1 MSWKVIEKYRKTVS
15 EETGALATKRGGRL
29 SICLVY
35 ANHYA
40 VGMSNLGFQA
50 IYALFNSSADVLCER
65 AFLPDAKEL
74 REYEKSG
81 SRLLSLES
89 QRPLSD
95 YDIIAFSVSFENDY
109 LNIPAIFE
117 LAGIPAFSADRGGES
132 PLVIAGGAALML
144 NPEPIAD
151 FLDIVVVGEGE
162 AILQPFLALLEGET
176 FPDRKAL
183 LEKASRLPGIYVPH
197 LYTFR
202 YDNSRVVAIDH
213 ENCAPSRVKRVWSQD
228 LDSSAATSVILSP
241 GTEFSDMYLIEL
253 SRGCAHG
260 CRFCAAGYIYLPYR
274 QRSIESL
281 KKDVA
286 EGLKHRR
293 KLGLVGA
300 AVSDFRGIGELSRHI
315 LECGGKV
322 SVSSLRID
330 GLDEE
335 MIEVLKAS
343 GHKTIALAPEGGSQR
358 LRDLVAKNI
367 SEEQILAA
375 CDMLIRKDILNLR
388 LYFIIGLPGETMTD
402 LDEMVTLVGRIRQM
416 VIEAAREKGRLGE
429 VILSVNPFVPKPST
443 PFQWC
448 GMESVKSL
456 EKKARFLQDS
466 FGRLSNVR
474 MKLESLKDAYL
485 QALLSR
491 GDRRLSLFLVKTH
504 ELGSWKRAA
513 RELGLDTDSL
523 VYRTVTPGEMLP
535 WHIIDSGGES
545 RLLEEY
551 RKAFG
556 EGGNCSTSFQSER
569 INNAYK

>member
-1 MSWKVIEKYRKTVS
+1 VSWKVIEKYRKTVS
-15 EETGALATKRGGRL
+15 EETGALTTKRGGRL
-29 SICLVY
+29 SVCLVY
-35 ANHYA
+35 PNHYA

-50 IYALFNSSADVLCER
+50 IYSLFNYCVDVLCER

-74 REYEKSG
+74 KEYQKSG
-81 SRLLSLES
+81 IRLLSLES
-89 QRPLSD
+89 HRPISD
-95 YDIIAFSVSFENDY
+95 YDIIAFSISFENDY

-117 LAGIPAFSADRGGES
+117 LAGIPAFSADRGEES

-162 AILQPFLALLEGET
+162 AILKPFLDMLEEQT
-176 FPDRKAL
+176 YPDRKAL
-183 LEKASRLPGIYVPH
+183 LEKASRLPGIYVPQ
-197 LYTFR
+197 LYSVR
-202 YDNSRVVAIDH
+202 YDDSRVVAID
-213 ENCAPSRVKRVWSQD
+213 NADGAPPRVKRVWSTD
-228 LDSSAATSVILSP
+228 LDSSAATSVILTT

-253 SRGCAHG
+253 SRGCPHG

-274 QRSIESL
+274 QRSLESL
-281 KKDVA
+281 KKAVA
-286 EGLKHRR
+286 EGLKHRH

-315 LECGGKV
+315 MECGGKV

-358 LRDLVAKNI
+358 LRDLVGKNI
-367 SEEQILAA
+367 SEEQILSA
-375 CDMLIRKDILNLR
+375 CDLLIRKDILNLR
-388 LYFIIGLPGETMTD
+388 LYFIIGLPTETMED
-402 LDEMVTLVGRIRQM
+402 LREMVTLVARIREM

-429 VILSVNPFVPKPST
+429 LTLSVNPFVPKPFT

-456 EKKARFLQDS
+456 EQKARFLRES
-466 FGRLSNVR
+466 FRRLSNVR
-474 MKLESLKDAYL
+474 MKLESLRDAYL

-491 GDRRLSLFLVKTH
+491 GDRRLSLFLAKSR
-504 ELGSWKRAA
+504 ELGNWKRAA
-513 RELGLDTDSL
+513 REIGLDTDRL
-523 VYRTVTPGEMLP
+523 VCRTVKPGETLP
-535 WHIIDSGGES
+535 WHIIDCGWEG

-556 EGGNCSTSFQSER
+556 EDESCNTSISVGVGQ
-569 INNAYK
+569 